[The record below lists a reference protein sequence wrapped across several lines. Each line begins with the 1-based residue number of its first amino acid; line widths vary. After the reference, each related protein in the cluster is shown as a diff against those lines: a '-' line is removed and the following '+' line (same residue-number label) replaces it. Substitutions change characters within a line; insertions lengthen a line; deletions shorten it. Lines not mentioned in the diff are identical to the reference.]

1 MDGPT
6 ATAYTMSAVL
16 LVVEYGLK
24 IWAIGTVPENRRP
37 GASSAWLLLILF
49 IPVLG
54 FPLYFLIG
62 SKVVAGRRHD
72 IQRRAN
78 QLLADHADTLPDL
91 PQIQP
96 EEDLASIVRMN
107 RRLTGLSCVSG
118 SCDGVYPG
126 TADFFAAMAAA
137 VDEARDFVF
146 VEFYIVAW
154 DESTDVLFAAL
165 ERAAGRGVEV
175 RLLLDQLGSRK
186 YPGRRELGARM
197 EAAGITWHYMMP
209 LNLWRGQ
216 WQRPDLRNHRKLLVV
231 DGRVGFVGSH
241 NLIDPAYGSEKN
253 ARMGRA
259 WSDVSVQVS
268 GDVVQQVSAVFITDW
283 FTETGEN
290 LSLDRDR
297 YLPDQPDLVPGG
309 AAHAMQ
315 LVPSGPGFPTEPNW
329 RQFVSLIH
337 MARERVAITSPY
349 FVPDEALLA
358 AITSAV
364 YRGVRVELFVGE
376 EADQFLVG
384 HAQRSYY
391 QVLLEAG
398 VVIHLYPAPTVL
410 HGKYLTVDDRVAVI
424 GSSNMD
430 FRSFA
435 LTYEVMLLAFGGDL
449 VHRLQEVDEVYR
461 AASRVLTL
469 EEWSGRSWRQRY
481 VDNVCRLTS
490 ALM

>member
-1 MDGPT
+1 MHPLT
-6 ATAYTMSAVL
+6 ATFYGVVL
-16 LVVEYGLK
+16 LLDYGLK

-49 IPVLG
+49 VPLVG

-62 SKVVAGRRHD
+62 SKFVSGRRHE
-72 IQRRAN
+72 IQRQAN
-78 QLLADHADTLPDL
+78 QLIADHADTLPDL

-96 EEDLASIVRMN
+96 EDDLASIVRMN

-118 SCDGVYPG
+118 SCEGVYPDAG
-126 TADFFAAMAAA
+126 DFFAAMASA
-137 VDEARDFVF
+137 VDQARDFVF

-154 DESTDVLFAAL
+154 DESTDVLFSAL

-175 RLLLDQLGSRK
+175 RLLLDHLGSRK
-186 YPGRRELGARM
+186 YPGRRQLGDRM
-197 EAAGITWHYMMP
+197 SAAGITWHHMMP
-209 LNLWRGQ
+209 VRPLRGQ

-231 DGRVGFVGSH
+231 DGRVAFVGSH
-241 NLIDPAYGSEKN
+241 NLIDPAYGSIKN

-259 WSDVSVQVS
+259 WSDVSVQVG
-268 GDVVQQVSAVFITDW
+268 GDIVLQVSAVFVTDW
-283 FTETGEN
+283 YTETGEN
-290 LSLDRDR
+290 LNHER
-297 YLPDQPDLVPGG
+297 YFPDQPDLVPGG

-329 RQFVSLIH
+329 RQFVALVH

-376 EADQFLVG
+376 QADQFLVG

-398 VVIHLYPAPTVL
+398 VVIHRYPAPTVL
-410 HGKYLTVDDRVAVI
+410 HGKYLTVDDRVALI

-435 LTYEVMLLAFGGDL
+435 LTYEIMLLAFGGDM
-449 VHRLQEVDEVYR
+449 VRQLQDNDEVYR
-461 AASRVLTL
+461 EASRVLTL
-469 EEWSGRSWRQRY
+469 QEWAQRPWHQRY
-481 VDNVCRLTS
+481 LDNVCRLTA